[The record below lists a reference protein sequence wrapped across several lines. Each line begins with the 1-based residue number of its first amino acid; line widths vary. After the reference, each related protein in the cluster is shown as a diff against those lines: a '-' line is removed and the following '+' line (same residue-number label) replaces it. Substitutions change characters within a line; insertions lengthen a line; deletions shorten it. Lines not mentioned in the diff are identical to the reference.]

1 MSRAITIRTDEGTFE
16 RLEDLARTSDR
27 SRNYLANVALKEFL
41 ERQSGQYNQS
51 IDSRI
56 PIAERL
62 EDYRSAFWREDDSE
76 ALLTYLEEERRRS
89 LQSDRLSDL
98 E

>member
-1 MSRAITIRTDEGTFE
+1 MSRAITIRTDERTFE
-16 RLEDLARTSDR
+16 RLEELARKSDR
-27 SRNYLANVALKEFL
+27 SRNHLANVALKEFL
-41 ERQSGQYNQS
+41 ARQSGERQQS
-51 IDSRI
+51 MDDRV
-56 PIAERL
+56 PVAERL

-89 LQSDRLSDL
+89 LQGDRLSGL